1 MENEENFDFIQKF
14 NYKNSFWENTDVL
27 YKHSKN
33 RIDEYLNI
41 GNLSL
46 KICTSINEFSE
57 VLLENIK
64 SVQFYEEEYVST
76 RNNAIQKVLNFI
88 DKIVNNLK
96 NFSKNLYGIAKLIND
111 KVETYQSRKECEK
124 LCNENLSKYKDN
136 LKKLNL
142 RKEIYNDSVV
152 SIIENYLSN
161 KYKDNKTQIDLK
173 PKLEYLN
180 KKKQEYKEEVKNC
193 EESRTEFIGIQ
204 RNILESEEEFD
215 KECSEELKTYLNKAL
230 DYYTELLNSNK
241 VDEEVINEIKK
252 IDANKDIQDFSEKN
266 RDIMSF
272 PPKINFTEYN
282 QDMDTYYNF
291 EVIKNKMKNLNNNE
305 KKEFKKEIS
314 IEVNKFLEE
323 TVYKMDDKNDLINK
337 YTQIANDILYK
348 KLQKEDYVFIINE
361 FQSKYSDFMEWKRT
375 TIKDQEY
382 LKVGKGWDN
391 RFESM
396 HIFLNIFNKMRI
408 NNKNMEKENY
418 DYFVKI
424 MKKILEIN
432 NGDEVDYN
440 LCNLLIILAST
451 FYYSEEK
458 DGKEEKKYVSENI
471 KHCNLFQKF
480 EFWVGLV
487 KNQINEEIIKERLKK
502 EQSEQKNT
510 FMNTINKNLT
520 NLNININLNFKLS
533 FSLLGKKKE
542 PNKVDNVDK
551 YNKMIMAKLMSVS
564 YNLVQFVSSSD
575 TLNKAL
581 YNIFRFYK
589 LSLDNKKTI
598 VEMLKFQIMSEGY
611 SNLQIDE
618 ELLINNKIDI
628 HYKNKESEIKENE
641 MTNNDTINEK
651 EEKEN
656 EDNVD
661 ENKKIEIM
669 KELYNEEIQDDK
681 VNEN

>member
-1 MENEENFDFIQKF
+1 MENEENYDFIQKF
-14 NYKNSFWENTDVL
+14 NYKNSFWENTDIL

-76 RNNAIQKVLNFI
+76 RNNAIQKILNFI
-88 DKIVNNLK
+88 DKIGNNLK

-142 RKEIYNDSVV
+142 RKEIYNDSVI
-152 SIIENYLSN
+152 SIIENFLSN

-193 EESRTEFIGIQ
+193 EETRTEFIGIQ

-230 DYYTELLNSNK
+230 GYYSELLNSNK
-241 VDEEVINEIKK
+241 VDEDVINEIKK

-323 TVYKMDDKNDLINK
+323 TVYKMDDKNDIINK

-348 KLQKEDYVFIINE
+348 KLQKEDYEFIINE

-510 FMNTINKNLT
+510 FMNSINKNLT
-520 NLNININLNFKLS
+520 NLNININLNFKLN

-542 PNKVDNVDK
+542 PSKVDNVDK

-618 ELLINNKIDI
+618 DLLINNKIDI
-628 HYKNKESEIKENE
+628 HYKNNENEIKENE
-641 MTNNDTINEK
+641 MTNNDNINEK

-669 KELYNEEIQDDK
+669 KEFYNEKIQDDK